1 MTAERRGNRR
11 RNALTSIRNTYTLAA
26 THEEVDGEVNEIA
39 VKHFLQT
46 LAEVALAIASRK
58 AGEETGR

>member
-1 MTAERRGNRR
+1 VTADNQEDRR

-26 THEEVDGEVNEIA
+26 THEEVEGEVNEIA

-46 LAEVALAIASRK
+46 LAEVALAVASRK

>member
-1 MTAERRGNRR
+1 MTAENQKDHR

-46 LAEVALAIASRK
+46 LAEVALAIAARK
-58 AGEETGR
+58 AGQETGR